1 MPALPYKNLD
11 GYEPKALLD
20 AIAAR
25 RGPGGVINL
34 DRMLL
39 HSAAFTEGWN
49 TFFGKVRGSLSI
61 DNKLREM
68 ATCAVASLNGAD
80 YEFFQHKPY
89 WLRAGGTDAQVAAL
103 KDVDKAAADTQNFDA
118 TERAVL
124 RLAIEMTRTV
134 KVSPDTLA
142 AARKALPGD
151 QELVEMIGVISSVN
165 MVARFVVAT
174 GIEIEGAK

>member
-1 MPALPYKNLD
+1 MPAVPYKNID
-11 GYEPKALLD
+11 GYQPKELLD
-20 AIAAR
+20 AIALR

-39 HSAAFTEGWN
+39 HSEPFTEGWN

-68 ATCAVASLNGAD
+68 ATCATANLNGAD
-80 YEFFQHKPY
+80 YEFVQHKPY

-103 KDVDKAAADTQNFDA
+103 RDVDAAAADQKNFDA
-118 TERAVL
+118 ADRAVL
-124 RLAIEMTRTV
+124 QLAIEMTRNV
-134 KVSPDTLA
+134 KVAPATLA

-151 QELVEMIGVISSVN
+151 QQLVELIGVISAVN
-165 MVARFVVAT
+165 MVARFVLAT
-174 GIEIEGAK
+174 GVEIEG